1 VNVII
6 KFTMVLE
13 IQPIPPGMIQKLQ
26 RCIARSAMKFGIGL
40 ITFQRIG
47 TFERLYGKQKI
58 PEAQTPGSF
67 IYQRDC
73 VKISNASLY
82 GGGR

>member
-1 VNVII
+1 MALQ
-6 KFTMVLE
+6 TPL
-13 IQPIPPGMIQKLQ
+13 IPLGVMQKLK
-26 RCIARSAMKFGIGL
+26 RCIARFAMKFGVGL
-40 ITFQRIG
+40 ITFQRFE